1 MAGPLDFLNNMTPEQ
16 NQALLAAGSQILLRA
31 APGRQ
36 PFSFGQAMGV
46 GGLAFQD
53 SMAEQQA
60 RAAHMRQSGQL
71 EQMRGLQ
78 IEGMESD
85 LEAQRLARQRAQ
97 EYQALVKS
105 YQLTRGA
112 GQAASAAPQ
121 DRSGAAMFSGLMN
134 GSAPTISAP
143 GEQQGMGSPV
153 GAPTDA
159 RSALVQEGLQF
170 AKYLSDNGYRSEAQ
184 AAAAEA
190 MKLQPKVKEWQK
202 VTAGGKTMYAPY
214 FEDGTYGQPV
224 PLQVAQALERVNT
237 GGSTELID
245 PVTGETV
252 RSLKSSL
259 SPGEAASSAL
269 GWANHGLSKQRLEI
283 ERAEAATRAAIGR
296 APTEFQG
303 KAGQFAL
310 RMGDADQTIRE
321 LDGKYSPA
329 AINAKANVEDWPL
342 IGGAL
347 GALTNKFALSES
359 DQKAEQAQR
368 DWVNA
373 NLRQESGAAIGAD
386 EFSNAR
392 RQYFPQPGD
401 SQAVIDQKAR
411 NRRLAEQGMRANA
424 GRAALT
430 APPRGAANGG
440 ITFLGFE

>member
-1 MAGPLDFLNNMTPEQ
+1 MASIFDMFGGSPQ
-16 NQALLAAGSQILLRA
+16 SQGLLAATAQILQGSG
-31 APGRQ
+31 P
-36 PFSFGQAMGV
+36 SFRPTGLGQILG
-46 GGLAFQD
+46 GGLQAYQQT
-53 SMAEQQA
+53 EQQA
-60 RAAHMRQSGQL
+60 REQGQL
-71 EQMRGLQ
+71 QQMRGLQ
-78 IEGMESD
+78 IQGAESD
-85 LEAQRLARQRAQ
+85 LEAQKLARQRAQ

-112 GQAASAAPQ
+112 GQAAPAAPQ

-134 GSAPTISAP
+134 GSAPAASAP
-143 GEQQGMGSPV
+143 GEQQPMSAPAPAGGS
-153 GAPTDA
+153 
-159 RSALVQEGLQF
+159 RNALVQERLQF
-170 AKYLSDNGYRSEAQ
+170 AQYLRDNGYQGEAQ
-184 AAAAEA
+184 AEEEAAL
-190 MKLQPKVKEWQK
+190 KLQPKVKEWQK

-214 FEDGTYGQPV
+214 FEDGSFGQPV

-245 PVTGETV
+245 PTTGATV
-252 RSLKSSL
+252 RSLKNSL
-259 SPGEAASSAL
+259 SPGEAVSNSL

-283 ERAEAATRAAIGR
+283 ERAEAATRAAIGK

-303 KAGQFAL
+303 KSGQFAL
-310 RMGDADQTIRE
+310 RMGDSDQTIRE

-347 GALTNKFALSES
+347 GALTNRFALSES

-373 NLRQESGAAIGAD
+373 NLRQESGAAIGVD

-424 GRAALT
+424 GRAAMT
-430 APPRGAANGG
+430 APPRAAGNGG
-440 ITFLGFE
+440 VTFLGFE